1 MNNRLYCT
9 FVEPNEINEI
19 SKKIQSSYKV
29 LFDKIFVLESL
40 DGEKVMLT
48 YNVDLGNSNG
58 EFAIG
63 NTILVHRKKQTN
75 TLYTINALNELIKS
89 LNNGVLD
96 KSYSINWDDYK
107 NCILLVQAD
116 GYKKIK
122 KENHK
127 EMTKAKLFNYLI
139 QSKETD
145 QNMYTLSVIHTALKK
160 FKTKIVLYNYDA
172 FVFDFCDV
180 EYDGLFK
187 TLEHIVSD
195 EYPISIKKGNH
206 YGALYEI

>member
-9 FVEPNEINEI
+9 FIEPNEVEEV

-40 DGEKVMLT
+40 DGEKIMLT
-48 YNVDLGNSNG
+48 YNVDLGNSNN

-116 GYKKIK
+116 GYKKI
-122 KENHK
+122 
-127 EMTKAKLFNYLI
+127 
-139 QSKETD
+139 D
-145 QNMYTLSVIHTALKK
+145 
-160 FKTKIVLYNYDA
+160 TKI
-172 FVFDFCDV
+172 
-180 EYDGLFK
+180 K
-187 TLEHIVSD
+187 
-195 EYPISIKKGNH
+195 
-206 YGALYEI
+206 EIINL